1 MDSVFVVITVLLSY
15 QLQSLR
21 CDSGFVV
28 NIDEAYDG
36 LTVTGGL
43 SSETVNPDQDLTTGF
58 SQETSPHPSSQKE
71 INKMTSGSMGIES
84 SISQVALETRTVAAS
99 VPNKQ
104 TFTVPNSY
112 VPDWIIPTVS
122 VIINPIAA
130 IEGLLLQSP
139 QVNNIFGQIFG
150 QNNTRKLEQMFRNVT
165 SSAELAEL
173 LGNFTFFGQGGPSQE
188 GLSKFLNNPSVQAV
202 TEQVFLQVRNMLKS
216 FFPNLSTALDN
227 ITPAQLFQVVSELTN
242 SSGTG
247 GKSSSGAIMQAV
259 MSALPSV
266 SGSVSAV
273 LKNFGVN
280 VNATDVMKQ
289 VSELVSVFREQ
300 GNVTAL
306 QELAVNATGPV
317 GVLLDVLPLAISL
330 EQTMKPEMVSNENL
344 CLADFSAY
352 VQGVLSKQMWALQM
366 LDASGKPGTSILQGA
381 VQFIG
386 NYDECREIS
395 ATLNTTIARVVHGEY
410 WEMTFAYPKS
420 LGNLVVAPMVA
431 GIPGFGWGFCL
442 PRSCNV
448 SSVTQAVSM
457 VPLKWLGSKLISAS
471 PRTTDDWKEDASAI
485 VAVVVLVLIASLS
498 VIGTCY
504 DVVSGWLALRKANR
518 EDEDEFVG
526 GFKESKAFVSE
537 DGNRIWRLSN
547 GISMIAMNGSRV
559 YPMDE
564 DKDQMTTVVDGGH
577 LHEEDS
583 DDGER
588 PQTSNTAD
596 NDSFGRQ
603 LLLAFSIT
611 RNAEKIL
618 SVTSGEGNLGCIHGI
633 RVLSMAWV
641 ILGHSLSWSTLI
653 TTENLTD
660 FAARVKDFT
669 MEAVLNG
676 TLSVDT
682 FFLLSGCLVCYLFLR
697 ESKKSITGRPTVKQ
711 MVLYYVHRY
720 WRLTPVYMI
729 VIMVYTGFMRHLVD
743 GPMSNAVRLNDA
755 ENCHSNWW
763 TNLLYINNIYKNDE
777 MCLGWSW
784 FLANDMQFYV
794 VAPLALL
801 PIAFGIDAL
810 GIIVMFA
817 FLAIHIS
824 TYGYFEYHLK
834 GATISVHQLDFFK
847 YIYFAPWCR
856 VGVFGIGL
864 FLGYVLHKTK
874 CKVKL
879 PRFVLVLGWQV
890 TLAIGL
896 MCTYFPYDDWKD
908 GIPDWD
914 LNTTIVYTTLYRPG
928 WAVFVSWIIFVCCT
942 GNGGIVNRLLSWGA
956 WIPLGRLTYGAY
968 LLHPIILSY
977 TMFTMRKLVYA
988 NLVEIIYHFI
998 GTFVL
1003 SYGLAFIF
1011 CVLMESPCVG
1021 LEKAVLTKMKLKRS

>member
-1 MDSVFVVITVLLSY
+1 MDRVFVAIIVLLSC

-21 CDSGFVV
+21 CDDGF
-28 NIDEAYDG
+28 IDEAYDG
-36 LTVTGGL
+36 FTVTGGP
-43 SSETVNPDQDLTTGF
+43 SSETDTPGQDSMTGF
-58 SQETSPHPSSQKE
+58 SQQTTPHSSSQE
-71 INKMTSGSMGIES
+71 INKMTTSNSMGIES
-84 SISQVALETRTVAAS
+84 SISQVTLEKKTKAAS
-99 VPNKQ
+99 VSNQQ
-104 TFTVPNSY
+104 TVTVPNNHIPDGS
-112 VPDWIIPTVS
+112 VPSASVS
-122 VIINPIAA
+122 INPLAA
-130 IEGLLLQSP
+130 IAGLLMQSP
-139 QVNNIFGQIFG
+139 QAKNILGLIFG
-150 QNNTRKLEQMFRNVT
+150 QNNIGKLEELFRNVT
-165 SSAELAEL
+165 SSTEVAELF
-173 LGNFTFFGQGGPSQE
+173 GNLTSSGQGGPSRE
-188 GLSKFLNNPSVQAV
+188 GLSKLLNNPSVQAV
-202 TEQVFLQVRNMLKS
+202 MEQVFLQVQNMLKS
-216 FFPNLSTALDN
+216 FVPNISPSLDN
-227 ITPAQLFQVVSELTN
+227 ITPAQLFQAVSDMIN
-242 SSGTG
+242 GSGTG
-247 GKSSSGAIMQAV
+247 GNSSTGAIMQAV

-266 SGSVSAV
+266 SGSLSAV

-280 VNATDVMKQ
+280 VNATDVMEQ
-289 VSELVSVFREQ
+289 ISELVPVFREQ

-306 QELAVNATGPV
+306 QELAANATGPV
-317 GVLLDVLPLAISL
+317 GMLLDVLPLAINL
-330 EQTMKPEMVSNENL
+330 GQMMKPEMVSNENL
-344 CLADFSAY
+344 CLADFSAF
-352 VQGVLSKQMWALQM
+352 VQSLPSKQMWALRM

-395 ATLNTTIARVVHGEY
+395 VTLNTTVPRVVHGEY
-410 WEMTFAYPKS
+410 WELTFAYPKS
-420 LGNLVVAPMVA
+420 LGKLMVVPMLV
-431 GIPGFGWGFCL
+431 GIPGIGWGFCL

-448 SSVTQAVSM
+448 SSVTHAVSM
-457 VPLKWLGSKLISAS
+457 VPLEWFGTELISAS
-471 PRTTDDWKEDASAI
+471 SRTTDDWKEDASAI
-485 VAVVVLVLIASLS
+485 AAMVILVLIASLS

-518 EDEDEFVG
+518 DDEEEFVD

-547 GISMIAMNGSRV
+547 GISMVAMNGRRV

-564 DKDQMTTVVDGGH
+564 DGDQMTTVMGGGDGGH
-577 LHEEDS
+577 LQEEDS
-583 DDGER
+583 DDEER
-588 PQTSNTAD
+588 PHTSNTAY

-618 SVTSGEGNLGCIHGI
+618 SSASGEGNLGCIHGI

-641 ILGHSLSWSTLI
+641 ILGHSLSMSTLT
-653 TTENLTD
+653 TTENLID
-660 FAARVKDFT
+660 FSTRVKDFT

-697 ESKKSITGRPTVKQ
+697 ESKKTITGRPTVKQ

-729 VIMVYTGFMRHLVD
+729 VVMAYTGFMRHLAE
-743 GPMSNAVRLNDA
+743 GPLSNADSLKDA
-755 ENCHSNWW
+755 ENCRSNWW

-777 MCLGWSW
+777 MCLGSSW
-784 FLANDMQFYV
+784 FLANDMQFHV

-801 PIAFGIDAL
+801 PIAFGLEAL

-817 FLAIHIS
+817 FLVIHIS

-834 GATISVHQLDFFK
+834 GATLSVHQADFFQ
-847 YIYFAPWCR
+847 YIYFVPWCR

-879 PRFVLVLGWQV
+879 PRFVLVLGWQLA
-890 TLAIGL
+890 LAIGL

-914 LNTTIVYTTLYRPG
+914 LNTTIIYTTLSRPG

-942 GNGGIVNRLLSWGA
+942 GNGGVVNRLLSWGA
-956 WIPLGRLTYGAY
+956 WMPLGRLTYGAY

-977 TMFTMRKLVYA
+977 TMLTLRKLVYA
-988 NLVEIIYHFI
+988 NLVEMSYHFI
-998 GTFVL
+998 GTFVV
-1003 SYGLAFIF
+1003 SYGMAFIL
-1011 CVLMESPCVG
+1011 CVLVESPCVG